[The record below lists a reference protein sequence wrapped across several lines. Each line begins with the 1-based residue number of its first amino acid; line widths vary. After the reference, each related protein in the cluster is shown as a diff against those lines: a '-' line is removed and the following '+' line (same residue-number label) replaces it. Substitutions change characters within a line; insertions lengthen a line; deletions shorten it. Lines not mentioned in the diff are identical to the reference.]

1 MKILLLGGTSD
12 AKADKL
18 SKQLIEGCGKKGVEV
33 EIITANIFTSDLK
46 KIEEKEKPDVIV
58 LVGTKKL
65 DTGLPVINGLPLV
78 YPWMGADKVIEEVV
92 KYNK

>member
-1 MKILLLGGTSD
+1 MKILILGGTSNT
-12 AKADKL
+12 KADKL
-18 SKQLIEGCGKKGVEV
+18 SKQLIDGCRKKGVEV

-46 KIEEKEKPDVIV
+46 AIEQKEKPDVIV

-65 DTGLPVINGLPLV
+65 DTTLPVINGLPLV
-78 YPWMGADKVIEEVV
+78 YPWMGADKVIDEVV